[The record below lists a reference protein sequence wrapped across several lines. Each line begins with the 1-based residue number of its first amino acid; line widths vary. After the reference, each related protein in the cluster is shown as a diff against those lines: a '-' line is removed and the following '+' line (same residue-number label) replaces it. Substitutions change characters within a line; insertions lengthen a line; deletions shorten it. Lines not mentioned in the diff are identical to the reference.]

1 MELQR
6 PSKCAKCAKFE
17 DGNLIKPLLKKHPN
31 SKTNSFFYYT
41 IVYIQKNTAR
51 SVNRIDFTSL
61 SGHLWQVLWFYI
73 FIRKLLKHFLGTLQT
88 SNNTCLFDDL
98 K

>member
-6 PSKCAKCAKFE
+6 PSKCAKCALFE

-41 IVYIQKNTAR
+41 IVYIQVSEQN
-51 SVNRIDFTSL
+51 
-61 SGHLWQVLWFYI
+61 
-73 FIRKLLKHFLGTLQT
+73 
-88 SNNTCLFDDL
+88 
-98 K
+98 